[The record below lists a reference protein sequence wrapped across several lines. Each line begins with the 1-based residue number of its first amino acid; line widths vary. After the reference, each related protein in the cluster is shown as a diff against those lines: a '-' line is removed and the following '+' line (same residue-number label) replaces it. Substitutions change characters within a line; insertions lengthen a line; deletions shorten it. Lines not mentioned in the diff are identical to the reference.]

1 MRHRAHYIAI
11 LVLYAI
17 SCVAQA
23 DPDPTSWFRD
33 ITIPP
38 GQTLNG
44 ATCFFC
50 SIHVEG
56 ELKQDATTQWGDIDV
71 HGVVG
76 GDAVAVA
83 GSIHLFPGARVQG
96 DSVSVFGDNRL
107 DESSQVAGDAV
118 ASWGSIQR
126 SPTALAARSESA
138 NGPAFLSNIPP
149 RWRTALILW
158 LIGLC
163 ISVPLAFLC
172 YWILG
177 RARLERM
184 AEQVQARR
192 SKTLLFGALIL
203 AALTTAMALASA
215 SRPESLEPVLSGL
228 LLLLLA
234 PGYAA
239 LSLLIGQRYAAVPAK
254 ALLIGVVA
262 IITVQIIPILGW
274 IMALVMMVV
283 SLGILAMA
291 VAGRW
296 KTTA

>member
-11 LVLYAI
+11 LILCAI
-17 SCVAQA
+17 SCTAQP

-33 ITIPP
+33 ITVPP

-50 SIHVEG
+50 SIHVDG
-56 ELKQDATTQWGDIDV
+56 ELKHDATTQWGDIDI

-83 GSIHLFPGARVQG
+83 GSIHLYPSARVQG

-107 DESSQVAGDAV
+107 DDRSQVAGDVV
-118 ASWGSIQR
+118 ASWGSIKR
-126 SPTALAARSESA
+126 FPTALAARSESA
-138 NGPAFLSNIPP
+138 NGQAFLSKIPP

-163 ISVPLAFLC
+163 LSSARVSLLLDSRSSATGENGRTSSSAAIEDSSVWRTDPGGLNHCNGSGEHFKAG
-172 YWILG
+172 I
-177 RARLERM
+177 ARTR
-184 AEQVQARR
+184 VI
-192 SKTLLFGALIL
+192 GI
-203 AALTTAMALASA
+203 AATTACARIRGDVSVDRSA
-215 SRPESLEPVLSGL
+215 IHCFSGESLADRRGCN
-228 LLLLLA
+228 
-234 PGYAA
+234 
-239 LSLLIGQRYAAVPAK
+239 
-254 ALLIGVVA
+254 
-262 IITVQIIPILGW
+262 ITVQIIPILGW
-274 IMALVMMVV
+274 IMALVMMVL

-291 VAGRW
+291 VAGHW